1 MAHVLVLQTV
11 VVVMHL
17 NDFGMAFT
25 QVSTFLLTAPN
36 HLLKT
41 IANFGGELVSL
52 VCVTQAKFEFAQID
66 VGVC

>member
-1 MAHVLVLQTV
+1 
-11 VVVMHL
+11 MHL